1 MAGYREIFW
10 CRTALAMTALAPLML
25 PAASA
30 AAQTQ
35 NEIAFDIPAGRL
47 GAALSTLS
55 KQANVTVVG
64 QSRDLSKIRTPAVR
78 GRYTSVHA
86 LHLLLR
92 NTSYFARRINPRTFR
107 IEKRLAPPRPDSPTQ
122 RKRTPLPLAS
132 PRPAPPELI
141 IVSATKR
148 NLRLQ
153 DYPGAAQ
160 SISLNG
166 LTAGQLGDGLDQ
178 LLSKIPVT
186 SGTALG
192 TGRNKLF
199 IRGIADSSFNG
210 PTQSTIGIYLG
221 EQRLI
226 YSASNPDLRL
236 YDMDSI
242 ELLEGPQGTLYGAGA
257 IGGVI
262 RMTPNV
268 PRFDETAAAIWTSGM
283 ITGGG
288 SPSYD
293 VAAMANLPL
302 TESEAVRGLI
312 YKGQSGGYIDDRL
325 RNLQDINRTRVDG
338 GRLAFRSEF
347 SPDWT
352 LDITGFGQM
361 TEARD
366 GQYVDAQLSGLTQ
379 ETPVGQRFDSE
390 ILGLN
395 LVVNGVVGD
404 VRILSTTGLIDH
416 QLQTRFDATVLAGP
430 GSNQL
435 YDETRKIK
443 LFDHETRVSRENGSG
458 LSWLVGASALVHEDD
473 IEQQLVNLDGQN
485 PPPLV
490 NIVYKVHEYALFG
503 EASYPLQPG
512 FSATLGGRLTYT
524 KGEASRTFG
533 ASIPVEPDTDSLRF
547 LPVAGLSLRLSD
559 EVSTYLRYQHGFRSG
574 GITVE
579 RTDQGD
585 PQIARF
591 NADRVRSI
599 EAGMKGNLNSNRP
612 IEFKLAGF
620 YLKWKDIQAD
630 LIEPSGFAITRNIGD
645 AKIFGLTM
653 QSATA
658 LTPELQLRNS
668 FFLNYSKIMRSTPN
682 VAAIS
687 SMLPNIAPF
696 GARLALQ
703 YTHPLAN
710 GSHLVGTAGLDYSGR
725 SVLDIGPTEQV
736 RQGNFASADLS
747 LVWQNP
753 SWQVGLE
760 ANNITDTRGNRFS
773 FGNPFTIR
781 RESQQVPLRPFSVR
795 ISAKLE
801 L

>member
-10 CRTALAMTALAPLML
+10 CKCALAAMILVSSMLSTAQ
-25 PAASA
+25 AAGQS
-30 AAQTQ
+30 Q
-35 NEIAFDIPAGRL
+35 NDIAFNVPAGRL
-47 GAALSTLS
+47 SAALSTLS

-64 QSRDLSKIRTPAVR
+64 QSRDLSTIRTPAIR
-78 GRYTSVHA
+78 GRYTPVHA
-86 LHLLLR
+86 LHLLLQ
-92 NTSYFARRINPRTFR
+92 NTSYFARRINSRTFR
-107 IEKRLAPPRPDSPTQ
+107 IEKRLVPPRPDPPPQ
-122 RKRTPLPLAS
+122 RKPTPSPLVA

-160 SISLNG
+160 SIALDG
-166 LTAGQLGDGLDQ
+166 LAAGQLGNGLDQ
-178 LLSKIPVT
+178 ILSKIPVT

-210 PTQSTIGIYLG
+210 PTQSTIGMYLG

-262 RMTPNV
+262 RMAPNV
-268 PRFDETAAAIWTSGM
+268 PRYDETTAAIWTSGM
-283 ITGGG
+283 ITRGG

-302 TESEAVRGLI
+302 TGPNAVRGVI

-325 RNLQDINRTRVDG
+325 RTLEDINRTRIEG

-347 SPDWT
+347 SPGWS
-352 LDITGFGQM
+352 LDISGFGQM
-361 TEARD
+361 TTARD
-366 GQYVDAQLSGLTQ
+366 GQYIDARSPGLTQ
-379 ETPVGQRFDSE
+379 ASPVGQRFDSE

-395 LVVNGVVGD
+395 MVVKGMIGD
-404 VRILSTTGLIDH
+404 VRILSTSGLIDH
-416 QLQTRFDATVLAGP
+416 KLETRFDATVLAGP
-430 GSNQL
+430 GTNQL

-443 LFDHETRVSRENGSG
+443 LFDHETRISRENDNG
-458 LSWLVGASALVHEDD
+458 LSWLIGASALIHEDD
-473 IEQQLVNLDGQN
+473 IEQLLVNLDGQN
-485 PPPLV
+485 PPPFV
-490 NIVYKVHEYALFG
+490 NIIYKVNEYALFG
-503 EASYPLQPG
+503 EASHPLREG
-512 FSATLGGRLTYT
+512 IVATLGGRLTYT
-524 KGEASRTFG
+524 EGKARRTFG

-547 LPVAGLSLRLSD
+547 LPVAGLSLRISD
-559 EVSTYLRYQHGFRSG
+559 NVSAYLRYQHGFRTG

-591 NADRVRSI
+591 EADRVRSI
-599 EAGMKGNLNSNRP
+599 EAGIKGNLNTDTP
-612 IEFKLAGF
+612 TEFKLASF
-620 YLKWKDIQAD
+620 YLEWKDVQAD

-645 AKIFGLTM
+645 AEIFGLTM
-653 QSATA
+653 HSATA
-658 LTPELQLRNS
+658 LTPQFELRNS
-668 FFLNYSKIMRSTPN
+668 FFLNHSKIMRLIPN
-682 VAAIS
+682 SAAIS

-696 GARLALQ
+696 GARLALL
-703 YTHPLAN
+703 YTHPLGN
-710 GSHLVGTAGLDYSGR
+710 GSHLIGSAGLDYTGR

-736 RQGNFASADLS
+736 RQGNFTSADLS
-747 LVWQNP
+747 LIWRNP
-753 SWQVGLE
+753 SWQIGLE
-760 ANNITDTRGNRFS
+760 ANNITNTRGNRFS

-781 RESQQVPLRPFSVR
+781 RENQQVPLRPFSMR
-795 ISAKLE
+795 LSAKLE